1 VRLTRVNNKS
11 SVYVAIGDYMWRL
24 CLGLRYHGPMNGRS
38 AVVMAIALG
47 LLMPSAG
54 QAAGAQILAAHGSW
68 AALRFGDRCEAAARP
83 LLPAARRQPAARAG
97 FSFGSRNSRHGQ
109 FHVRLSRV
117 PRAGSSIMLTIGERP
132 FMLIA
137 QGDWAWSRGPVQEA
151 AIIDAARAARSMRIE
166 ARDGGGRRF
175 ADRYLLDGA
184 PTAIDAAAAGCAG
197 KI

>member
-1 VRLTRVNNKS
+1 
-11 SVYVAIGDYMWRL
+11 
-24 CLGLRYHGPMNGRS
+24 
-38 AVVMAIALG
+38 MAIALG
-47 LLMPSAG
+47 LLMMSAG
-54 QAAGAQILAAHGSW
+54 PAAGAQILAAQGSW
-68 AALRFGDRCEAAARP
+68 AALRLAVARP

-97 FSFGSRNSRHGQ
+97 FSFGSGKSARGQ

-117 PRAGSSIMLTIGERP
+117 PRAGSSVMLTIGERP
-132 FMLIA
+132 FLLVVR
-137 QGDWAWSRGPVQEA
+137 GDWAWSRGPLQET

-166 ARDGGGRRF
+166 ARDGAGRRF